1 MPRFYIQSLFERRLD
16 TLRQRQER
24 AYQEIDDF
32 SLKVEASTDE
42 ETANVFRSYMDVPCG
57 FRYRGERL
65 PEIPE
70 NGLPF
75 VEEFLELNRREAALE
90 LKMRKSK
97 FAYYESRVE
106 PYVLW
111 CYKLPWYHVE
121 IMLGEAEKLSLN
133 NVRELLDA
141 VLHDEPKFATPEEVV
156 DLNMDLD
163 EVAGWE
169 RTFRHRRRHLVWL
182 FQTALRLDEEVVYSY
197 F

>member
-57 FRYRGERL
+57 FRYCGERL

-90 LKMRKSK
+90 LKMRTSK
-97 FAYYESRVE
+97 FAYYESRVK

-111 CYKLPWYHVE
+111 CYELQWFRIE
-121 IMLGEAEKLSLN
+121 IMLGEAEKLTLD
-133 NVRELLDA
+133 NVRELLD
-141 VLHDEPKFATPEEVV
+141 VLLHDEPKFATPEEVV
-156 DLNMDLD
+156 ELNMDLD

-182 FQTALRLDEEVVYSY
+182 FQTALRLGEEVVYSY